1 VLMADLLFILLTL
14 FLFVLSA
21 AWVRLCEKL

>member
-1 VLMADLLFILLTL
+1 VTDLLFILLTL

-21 AWVRLCEKL
+21 AWVRACEKF